1 MAVHAL
7 AASAFALLDKRGSLR
22 FVTDVVHEDDA
33 LCLALACR
41 ALRDAL
47 WARFPAQPAGHAHA
61 GKRLWTRDAMLAK
74 LASRVTTAGVL
85 VITNSEFYNP
95 DTGKYYCGWP
105 LSLPEGIGRLAYLP
119 YPGLRKLHLH
129 NISGV
134 ATLPE
139 SFVRLGSLEELIIE
153 DCAGLLMEQAI
164 NTQGGLQALLAY
176 MRGET
181 IEGLQ
186 VLDIQVPCRCL
197 AGARHAGARPAGARR
212 GCGQVRL
219 GAPPEGIGRLLNLTT
234 LNIALHSI
242 GADGATALAE
252 LPRLTSLNV
261 NGNSIGA
268 QGALALANLPRLTTL
283 DVEDNTIGLQGAEA
297 LTKLSSLTTLNVGN
311 NAIGAE
317 GAAALAKL
325 PSLATLNV
333 MGNSIGV
340 KGAAALAEL
349 PSLTTLDVGHNAIGA
364 GGAAALTKLPS
375 LTTLNATGNSI
386 GDKGAAALAKL
397 PNLTT
402 LDVVS
407 NSIGVQGAV
416 ALAELS
422 SLTTLDISSK
432 HNKAPRCGDNDI
444 KKQGAMAV
452 AKLPN
457 LITMDGYTRTKKGNF
472 KHLKCVCWRGP
483 ARRGHAAFHTCTFH

>member
-95 DTGKYYCGWP
+95 DTGNYYCGWP

-325 PSLATLNV
+325 P
-333 MGNSIGV
+333 
-340 KGAAALAEL
+340 
-349 PSLTTLDVGHNAIGA
+349 
-364 GGAAALTKLPS
+364 
-375 LTTLNATGNSI
+375 
-386 GDKGAAALAKL
+386 
-397 PNLTT
+397 NLTT

>member
-95 DTGKYYCGWP
+95 DTGNYYCGWP

-153 DCAGLLMEQAI
+153 DCAGLLMERAI

-197 AGARHAGARPAGARR
+197 AGARHAGARPAGARQ

-311 NAIGAE
+311 NAIGA
-317 GAAALAKL
+317 
-325 PSLATLNV
+325 
-333 MGNSIGV
+333 
-340 KGAAALAEL
+340 
-349 PSLTTLDVGHNAIGA
+349 

-375 LTTLNATGNSI
+375 LTTLNVMGNSI

>member
-95 DTGKYYCGWP
+95 DTGNYYCGWP

-153 DCAGLLMEQAI
+153 DCAGLLMERAI

-197 AGARHAGARPAGARR
+197 AGARHAGARPAGARQ

-375 LTTLNATGNSI
+375 LTTLDVGCNEI
-386 GDKGAAALAKL
+386 GDEGAAALAKL
-397 PNLTT
+397 PSLTT
-402 LDVVS
+402 LDVGY
-407 NSIGVQGAV
+407 NSIGAEGLAALGAR
-416 ALAELS
+416 AG
-422 SLTTLDISSK
+422 LTVYGVDDQR
-432 HNKAPRCGDNDI
+432 PREG
-444 KKQGAMAV
+444 
-452 AKLPN
+452 
-457 LITMDGYTRTKKGNF
+457 
-472 KHLKCVCWRGP
+472 
-483 ARRGHAAFHTCTFH
+483 

>member
-95 DTGKYYCGWP
+95 DTGNYYCGWP

-197 AGARHAGARPAGARR
+197 AGARHAGARPAGARQ

-311 NAIGAE
+311 NAIGA
-317 GAAALAKL
+317 
-325 PSLATLNV
+325 
-333 MGNSIGV
+333 
-340 KGAAALAEL
+340 
-349 PSLTTLDVGHNAIGA
+349 

-375 LTTLNATGNSI
+375 LTTLNVMGNSI